1 MAKKAK
7 KITLSSE
14 RQKEIESSYV
24 STKEGRFI
32 FVMMFINTVILLIGL
47 LFSLYIVVASYQNM
61 NIDDNVSQLAD
72 KFLVFGSLITLICL
86 FYYIRFSNSYK
97 PEKKLDESKAKV
109 TKKKTTKS
117 SSTKKTTN
125 KKTSKK

>member
-24 STKEGRFI
+24 STAEGRFI
-32 FVMMFINTVILLIGL
+32 FVMMFINTIVLLIGL

-61 NIDDNVSQLAD
+61 NLNENISQLAD

-86 FYYIRFSNSYK
+86 FYYIRYSNSYK
-97 PEKKLDESKAKV
+97 PEKKSTEPKAKV

-117 SSTKKTTN
+117 SSTKKPTN
-125 KKTSKK
+125 KKTTKK